1 VSFRKLRGKGSSTDP
16 HRPIDAAAA
25 LGSGSGPF
33 ACIGTIRQDDV
44 RVTVQG
50 KERAVSVTRK
60 RERDAPFACPH
71 CGKEIVTT
79 QANLGTVGRA
89 LREKIAM
96 ICPHC
101 GQEFYVT
108 LDPGDALMTYVV
120 ALDAPADDDAERDE
134 RTD

>member
-1 VSFRKLRGKGSSTDP
+1 M
-16 HRPIDAAAA
+16 
-25 LGSGSGPF
+25 
-33 ACIGTIRQDDV
+33 
-44 RVTVQG
+44 TVQG

-60 RERDAPFACPH
+60 RARDAPFACPH

>member
-1 VSFRKLRGKGSSTDP
+1 M
-16 HRPIDAAAA
+16 
-25 LGSGSGPF
+25 
-33 ACIGTIRQDDV
+33 
-44 RVTVQG
+44 
-50 KERAVSVTRK
+50 
-60 RERDAPFACPH
+60 
-71 CGKEIVTT
+71 TT

-120 ALDAPADDDAERDE
+120 ALDPSADDDAERDE
-134 RTD
+134 QTD